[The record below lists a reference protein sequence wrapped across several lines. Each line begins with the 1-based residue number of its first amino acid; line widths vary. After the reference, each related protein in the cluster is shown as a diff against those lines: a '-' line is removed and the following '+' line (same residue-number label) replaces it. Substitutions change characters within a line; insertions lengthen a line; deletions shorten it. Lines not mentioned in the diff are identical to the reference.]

1 MATSEYL
8 EQIERD
14 LRNLRS
20 PDALQRFFAERDY
33 SPDDVPL
40 RLPDSPELTSK
51 IAAPP
56 RILNQAYDF
65 HIIHIAL
72 QALSR
77 ADERALIAHLLPR
90 HPYALFVFSDA
101 QYSAWHFVNVKLI
114 QGEATDSKLRRLF
127 RRISI
132 SQDDRLRTACERL
145 AQIDLRYLTE
155 TPSALAIQKLHD
167 DAFDVEA
174 VTKQFFRDYRGIF
187 EAAERHIGGI
197 HGDPR
202 RIFTQRLFNRL
213 MFILFLER
221 KGLLK
226 FPEQRDRD
234 YLRALWQAHRRQARA
249 DFYTERLKPL
259 FFTGLNTP
267 NAVNIPAISRH
278 GALQQIIGD
287 VPYLNGGLFERA
299 AEDENDAVRV
309 PDQALAP
316 AIDDLFYR
324 YNFTVTESTPFDL
337 EVAVDPEMLGKIF
350 EELVVGRHETG
361 SYYTPKSIVSFMCR
375 AALKSYLQVRCEMH
389 DEQAEQALDAFIE
402 EDDAQR
408 LPDPEAVLDALRTV
422 RICDPACG
430 SGAYLLGMMQ
440 ELLRLRHALFT
451 AKHLDS
457 KSVYDRK
464 LEIIQQNL
472 YGVDSDPFAVNIA
485 QLRLW
490 LSLIV
495 DYESDAPPPPLPNL
509 DYKIEVGNSLTAPAP
524 MPIQQDLVRYQQ
536 IERFLE
542 LKAAYLK
549 AHGDGKKALRQQI
562 EQQRAEIREWMLADR
577 RLKDVQGFDWQ
588 VEFAECFAAERD
600 SARGFDIVIAN
611 PPYIR
616 QELIKSQKSA
626 LQRIY
631 GSAYS
636 ATADL
641 YVYFYLRALELLKP
655 DGTLCFI
662 SSNKWLRAAYGK
674 TLRQKLAQEAQLLQ
688 LIDFGDLPVF
698 GAIAYPMILTAR
710 KAPPRPDHAFRALPV
725 QSLRTLE
732 RLPAAVRHEGFW
744 QPQSSLSADGWT
756 LTRPE
761 ALRLLEK
768 LRANGTPLGDYV
780 GGAIYRGVLTGYNE
794 AFVIDRATRDRLIAE
809 DPKSAEI
816 IKPFLRGRDI
826 KRWRVN
832 FAEQY
837 LIFTRRGI
845 DIDQYPAIKRHLLQY
860 KDRLMPGAAG
870 GRKAGSY
877 KWYEIQ
883 DNIAYYAEF
892 EKPKIVYP
900 NMCQKPE
907 FVFDDGRYYTN
918 QKCFIIPINDMFLL
932 GVLNSKVTYFLFR
945 HTLPMLRGATYEPS
959 YVYMKDLPI
968 ANAPQALRDQ
978 IGALAQRLSALRGQG
993 AESVAL
999 EDELNALVYQAY
1011 GLEPSEIA
1019 LIEASPQPI
1028 SLLAQRYPDRWLVVR
1043 TQEDDANFAVS
1054 AGHLLGVYQSDRE
1067 AFEAAR
1073 RFEGQSLY
1081 IFYSNFEREADES
1094 EQLE

>member
-1 MATSEYL
+1 
-8 EQIERD
+8 
-14 LRNLRS
+14 
-20 PDALQRFFAERDY
+20 
-33 SPDDVPL
+33 
-40 RLPDSPELTSK
+40 
-51 IAAPP
+51 
-56 RILNQAYDF
+56 
-65 HIIHIAL
+65 
-72 QALSR
+72 
-77 ADERALIAHLLPR
+77 
-90 HPYALFVFSDA
+90 
-101 QYSAWHFVNVKLI
+101 
-114 QGEATDSKLRRLF
+114 
-127 RRISI
+127 
-132 SQDDRLRTACERL
+132 
-145 AQIDLRYLTE
+145 
-155 TPSALAIQKLHD
+155 
-167 DAFDVEA
+167 
-174 VTKQFFRDYRGIF
+174 
-187 EAAERHIGGI
+187 
-197 HGDPR
+197 
-202 RIFTQRLFNRL
+202 
-213 MFILFLER
+213 
-221 KGLLK
+221 
-226 FPEQRDRD
+226 
-234 YLRALWQAHRRQARA
+234 
-249 DFYTERLKPL
+249 
-259 FFTGLNTP
+259 
-267 NAVNIPAISRH
+267 
-278 GALQQIIGD
+278 
-287 VPYLNGGLFERA
+287 
-299 AEDENDAVRV
+299 
-309 PDQALAP
+309 
-316 AIDDLFYR
+316 
-324 YNFTVTESTPFDL
+324 
-337 EVAVDPEMLGKIF
+337 MLGKIF

-408 LPDPEAVLDALRTV
+408 LPNPEAVLDALRTV

-451 AKHLDS
+451 AKQLDS

-524 MPIQQDLVRYQQ
+524 MPIQPDLVRHQK
-536 IERFLE
+536 IARFLE

-756 LTRPE
+756 LMRPE

-780 GGAIYRGVLTGYNE
+780 GSAIYYGIKTGYNE

-860 KDRLMPGAAG
+860 KDRLLQ
-870 GRKAGSY
+870 KAGINP
-877 KWYEIQ
+877 WYELQAASIQ
-883 DNIAYYAEF
+883 TKIF
-892 EKPKIVYP
+892 ESSKIVY
-900 NMCQKPE
+900 QRFQVKPA
-907 FVFDDGRYYTN
+907 FAIDSAGYYTN
-918 QKCFIIPINDMFLL
+918 DATWVICKEDYFLL
-932 GVLNSKVTYFLFR
+932 GVLNSK
-945 HTLPMLRGATYEPS
+945 MGWYEIS
-959 YVYMKDLPI
+959 RNCTKLQNGYQLIWDYMQKVI
-968 ANAPQALRDQ
+968 IRMRRKRCAIR
-978 IGALAQRLSALRGQG
+978 SAR
-993 AESVAL
+993 
-999 EDELNALVYQAY
+999 
-1011 GLEPSEIA
+1011 
-1019 LIEASPQPI
+1019 SPC
-1028 SLLAQRYPDRWLVVR
+1028 
-1043 TQEDDANFAVS
+1043 
-1054 AGHLLGVYQSDRE
+1054 G
-1067 AFEAAR
+1067 
-1073 RFEGQSLY
+1073 
-1081 IFYSNFEREADES
+1081 
-1094 EQLE
+1094 

>member
-65 HIIHIAL
+65 HIIHTAL
-72 QALSR
+72 KALSR

-90 HPYALFVFSDA
+90 HPYALFIFSDA

-309 PDQALAP
+309 PDQAIAP
-316 AIDDLFYR
+316 AVDNLFYH
-324 YNFTVTESTPFDL
+324 YNFTVTESTPFDV

-408 LPDPEAVLDALRTV
+408 LPNPEAVLDALRTV

-451 AKHLDS
+451 AKQLDS

-524 MPIQQDLVRYQQ
+524 MPIQPDLVRHQQ
-536 IERFLE
+536 IARFLE

-626 LQRIY
+626 LQRIC

-674 TLRQKLAQEAQLLQ
+674 TLRQIMAHQTQLAL
-688 LIDFGDLPVF
+688 LIDGLNPFNASVD
-698 GAIAYPMILTAR
+698 AMIVVAR
-710 KAPPRPDHAFRALPV
+710 KGEPDADHTFSHLTVMEKAPDDLSTRVKTHGIA
-725 QSLRTLE
+725 
-732 RLPAAVRHEGFW
+732 
-744 QPQSSLSADGWT
+744 QPQHSLSADGWT

-780 GGAIYRGVLTGYNE
+780 GGAIYYGIKTGYNE

-809 DPKSAEI
+809 DARSAEI

-826 KRWRVN
+826 KRWRVD

-845 DIDQYPAIKRHLLQY
+845 DIEQYPAIKRHLLQY

-900 NMCQKPE
+900 DIAKTFQFALDSVGSYIGNTAYMILT
-907 FVFDDGRYYTN
+907 DDL
-918 QKCFIIPINDMFLL
+918 FLL
-932 GVLNSKVTYFLFR
+932 GILNSSLSHFYFVNLSAN
-945 HTLPMLRGATYEPS
+945 LGSQATRS
-959 YVYMKDLPI
+959 FNIYMQRVPVP
-968 ANAPQALRDQ
+968 NAPQALRER
-978 IGALAQRLSALRGQG
+978 IGALAKQLSALRGQG
-993 AESVAL
+993 AAAAAL

-1019 LIEASPQPI
+1019 LIEAA
-1028 SLLAQRYPDRWLVVR
+1028 LK
-1043 TQEDDANFAVS
+1043 E
-1054 AGHLLGVYQSDRE
+1054 
-1067 AFEAAR
+1067 
-1073 RFEGQSLY
+1073 
-1081 IFYSNFEREADES
+1081 
-1094 EQLE
+1094 

>member
-1 MATSEYL
+1 MATLEYL
-8 EQIERD
+8 AQLERD
-14 LRNLRS
+14 LRNLRN
-20 PDALQRFFAERDY
+20 PDRLQRFFAELDY
-33 SPDDVPL
+33 SAADIPL
-40 RLPDSPELTSK
+40 PALDLPEAARP
-51 IAAPP
+51 IAP
-56 RILNQAYDF
+56 RILNRADDF
-65 HIIHIAL
+65 YIIYSAL
-72 QALSR
+72 DELSR
-77 ADERALIAHLLPR
+77 TLERALINRLLPR
-90 HPYALFVFSDA
+90 YPYALFVFSDA
-101 QYSAWHFVNVKLI
+101 QCSAWHFVNVKLI
-114 QGEATDSKLRRLF
+114 QGEATDPKLRRLF

-132 SQDDRLRTACERL
+132 SADDRLRTACERL

-299 AEDENDAVRV
+299 AEDADDAAIRV

-316 AIDDLFYR
+316 AIDDLFYH
-324 YNFTVTESTPFDL
+324 YNFTVTESTPFDV

-375 AALKSYLQVRCEMH
+375 AALKSYLQVRCAIE
-389 DEQAEQALDAFIE
+389 DEQALDAFIE

-451 AKHLDS
+451 AKQLDS

-536 IERFLE
+536 IERFLQ

-600 SARGFDIVIAN
+600 SERGFDIVIAN

-655 DGTLCFI
+655 NGTLCFI

-674 TLRQKLAQEAQLLQ
+674 TLRQTLARRTQLAMLVDG
-688 LIDFGDLPVF
+688 LNPFDASVDT
-698 GAIAYPMILTAR
+698 MIVAAR
-710 KAPPRPDHAFRALPV
+710 KGEPETDHTFLHLSVSEKTSDNLSA
-725 QSLRTLE
+725 
-732 RLPAAVRHEGFW
+732 RLKIDGVT
-744 QPQSSLSADGWT
+744 QTQSSLSADRWM

-761 ALRLLEK
+761 VLKLLQK
-768 LRANGTPLGDYV
+768 LQMNATTLGKSNIHI
-780 GGAIYRGVLTGYNE
+780 GIKTGCNE
-794 AFVIDRATRDRLIAE
+794 AFVIDRSTRDRLIAE

-845 DIDQYPAIKRHLLQY
+845 DIDQYPAIKRHLMQY

-870 GRKAGSY
+870 GRKAGNY
-877 KWYEIQ
+877 RWYEIQ
-883 DNIAYYAEF
+883 DNVAYHSKFQNA
-892 EKPKIVYP
+892 KIVFTDISPTPRFCLDENGFYVD
-900 NMCQKPE
+900 MT
-907 FVFDDGRYYTN
+907 G
-918 QKCFIIPINDMFLL
+918 FIISGGDAYLL
-932 GVLNSKVTYFLFR
+932 SVLNSNACLYFIKLTFSSLGKAFR
-945 HTLPMLRGATYEPS
+945 FKKQFISSVPVP
-959 YVYMKDLPI
+959 
-968 ANAPQALRDQ
+968 NAPQALRDQ
-978 IGALAQRLSALRGQG
+978 IGALAMRLSALRGQG

-1019 LIEASPQPI
+1019 LIEAA
-1028 SLLAQRYPDRWLVVR
+1028 LK
-1043 TQEDDANFAVS
+1043 E
-1054 AGHLLGVYQSDRE
+1054 
-1067 AFEAAR
+1067 
-1073 RFEGQSLY
+1073 
-1081 IFYSNFEREADES
+1081 
-1094 EQLE
+1094 